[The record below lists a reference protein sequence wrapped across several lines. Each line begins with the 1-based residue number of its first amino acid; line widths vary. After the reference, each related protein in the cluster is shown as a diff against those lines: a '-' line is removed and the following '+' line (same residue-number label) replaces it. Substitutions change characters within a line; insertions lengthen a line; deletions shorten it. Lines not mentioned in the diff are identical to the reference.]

1 MKKLLVLMLLLYPL
15 SAVAQTYEWTDDR
28 GTVNF
33 SEDLGKVPKKY
44 RKKVKRWD
52 SGDSGA
58 PESTVIAEPAKGK
71 AKGEAKVEEPP
82 KGKKLY
88 GGKDEATWRNEFAAA
103 NAELR
108 QAESELAELRGR
120 LGDTS
125 KMSRSEYLM
134 IQGNIKND
142 ESRVQQQRKK
152 LDLLRETADRLGV
165 PAEFRR

>member
-1 MKKLLVLMLLLYPL
+1 MR
-15 SAVAQTYEWTDDR
+15 DR
-28 GTVNF
+28 CGCEGTCRKPF
-33 SEDLGKVPKKY
+33 RRLGP
-44 RKKVKRWD
+44 
-52 SGDSGA
+52 
-58 PESTVIAEPAKGK
+58 I
-71 AKGEAKVEEPP
+71 
-82 KGKKLY
+82 
-88 GGKDEATWRNEFAAA
+88 TWRNEFAAA